1 MLIHI
6 KFTCEKNKESI
17 HFLDFKVKLS
27 DGKISTDLCVK
38 SVFRYQFLHYT
49 LPHPDHTKRSVV
61 FSQALRVS
69 GISSDKSDIL
79 SIRKKMKSWFSVRR
93 CPKDLIETEMKKDKL
108 VVKE

>member
-38 SVFRYQFLHYT
+38 SIFKYQFPHYT
-49 LPHPDHTKRSVV
+49 LPHPDHTKCSVV
-61 FSQALRVS
+61 FSQTLRVS
-69 GISSDKSDIL
+69 GISSDKSDIFKHPEKNEVMVFCQTM
-79 SIRKKMKSWFSVRR
+79 S
-93 CPKDLIETEMKKDKL
+93 
-108 VVKE
+108 